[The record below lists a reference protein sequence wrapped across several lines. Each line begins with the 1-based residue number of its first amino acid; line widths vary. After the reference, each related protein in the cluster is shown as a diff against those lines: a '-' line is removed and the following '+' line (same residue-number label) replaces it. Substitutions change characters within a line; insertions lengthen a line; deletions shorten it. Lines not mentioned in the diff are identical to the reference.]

1 MYSCIGYD
9 LVHHGIIY
17 SWSNANP
24 WISGSH
30 QIDSR
35 LTIPVDKELTPS
47 STGRRSKSPRQRVG
61 TPSAENGEQ
70 ANTGSMQPHTLAA
83 HTNLSRLAEIATSQP
98 TAAPKL
104 QTPDVHQP
112 PGVLPGQHIS
122 QVHSQ
127 LLAAQARYLTP
138 GQNISLPVGLLQQNH
153 FPIYSGYQH
162 VPAGSVF
169 QQVPGQMAAMPLPQ
183 GQYPPPFMKGS
194 IIQLA
199 SGDLKRVEDLMTEDF
214 VQSTKLCPDL
224 KLETSTVVLVNE
236 NAEGGI
242 AMVTFSVDSTKQQ
255 VCKKHQLCFSTYA
268 PLFKSWL
275 ALTQQKT
282 FIPHVFVFVS

>member
-1 MYSCIGYD
+1 
-9 LVHHGIIY
+9 
-17 SWSNANP
+17 
-24 WISGSH
+24 
-30 QIDSR
+30 
-35 LTIPVDKELTPS
+35 
-47 STGRRSKSPRQRVG
+47 
-61 TPSAENGEQ
+61 
-70 ANTGSMQPHTLAA
+70 MQPHTLAA

-98 TAAPKL
+98 TAAPKS

-255 VCKKHQLCFSTYA
+255 VCKKASTMFLNLCTVVQKLVSTNPAKNIY
-268 PLFKSWL
+268 PTCICVCFLMPKWTDL
-275 ALTQQKT
+275 GALS
-282 FIPHVFVFVS
+282 FHVYIYVTALGSFLGEFLQY